1 MTNIEP
7 ISFLLGFIL
16 AFFACFTYI
25 KTALFFSQKKTSLM
39 SKDNADIV
47 LRKHEISYGTYFP
60 TAGIDNNELREA
72 IDSIVYSNDYVST
85 IFIDKNNRIV
95 GFIGAKPIDKPRI
108 SLVVNNSET
117 KS

>member
-1 MTNIEP
+1 
-7 ISFLLGFIL
+7 
-16 AFFACFTYI
+16 
-25 KTALFFSQKKTSLM
+25 M
-39 SKDNADIV
+39 SKDDAEIV
-47 LRKHEISYGTYFP
+47 LKKHEISHGAYFP

-72 IDSIVYSNDYVST
+72 IDSIDYSNNYVST

-95 GFIGAKPIDKPRI
+95 GFIGAKPIEKPRM